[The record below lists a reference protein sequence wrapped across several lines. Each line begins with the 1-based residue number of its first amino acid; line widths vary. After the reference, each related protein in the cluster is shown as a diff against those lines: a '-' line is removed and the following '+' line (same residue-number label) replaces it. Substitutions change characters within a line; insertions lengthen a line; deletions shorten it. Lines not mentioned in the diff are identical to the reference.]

1 MNIPASKVKK
11 VNNQR
16 QTTQY
21 FPPIQDWFGVL
32 WVAAQKQTT
41 NIIDSLKPNLYNS
54 GQLGPVE
61 GCTYSISTLGLGW
74 KHFIFIKLKKKLAKI
89 AIFNMKNE
97 QKKTPF
103 TSLSALF

>member
-74 KHFIFIKLKKKLAKI
+74 KHFIFIKLKKKKI
-89 AIFNMKNE
+89 SEKGENFQYEK
-97 QKKTPF
+97 
-103 TSLSALF
+103 